1 MNHYPHH
8 IGDYIKATIH
18 LSPEED
24 LCYRRL
30 LDMYYDTESPIP
42 LETQSVSRRLRMG
55 SEIVESV
62 LKEFFI
68 SRSDGWHSLRCDME
82 IREYHARSEKNRVN
96 GKLGGR
102 PKKKT
107 QSVILDN
114 PTLSQN
120 NLNQNQNQ
128 NQLNPTARFGEFWIA
143 YPKKKSKGDAE
154 KAWKAIKPD
163 EDLIGKILDSLRQAT
178 RSKGWTKESGKYVPY
193 PATWLRAKGWEDEY
207 DALPG
212 KRLVV

>member
-8 IGDYIKATIH
+8 IGDYVKATVH
-18 LSPEED
+18 LSPDED

-55 SEIVESV
+55 SEVVETV

-68 SRSDGWHSLRCDME
+68 SRADGWHSLRCDME
-82 IREYHARSEKNRVN
+82 IREYHARAEKNRVN
-96 GKLGGR
+96 GKRGGR
-102 PKKKT
+102 PKKT
-107 QSVILDN
+107 QSDILGN

-128 NQLNPTARFGEFWIA
+128 NQLNPFAQFAEFWIA
-143 YPKKKSKGDAE
+143 YPKKKNKGDAE
-154 KAWKAIKPD
+154 KAWKAISPGT
-163 EDLIGKILDSLRQAT
+163 DLIAKILNALLQAKQ
-178 RSKGWTKESGKYVPY
+178 SKDWAKESGKYIPY
-193 PATWLRAKGWEDEY
+193 PASWLRAKGWMDEY
-207 DALPG
+207 AVREG
-212 KRLVV
+212 KRFVI

>member
-8 IGDYIKATIH
+8 IGDYVKATVH
-18 LSPEED
+18 LSPDED

-55 SEIVESV
+55 SEVVETV

-82 IREYHARSEKNRVN
+82 IREYHARAEKNRVN
-96 GKLGGR
+96 GKRGGR
-102 PKKKT
+102 PKKT
-107 QSVILDN
+107 QSVILGN

-128 NQLNPTARFGEFWIA
+128 NQLNPSAQFAEFWIA
-143 YPKKKSKGDAE
+143 YPKKKNKGDAE
-154 KAWKAIKPD
+154 KAWKVISPGT
-163 EDLIGKILDSLRQAT
+163 DLIAKIMDALLHAKQ
-178 RSKGWTKESGKYVPY
+178 SKDWAKESGKYIPY
-193 PATWLRAKGWEDEY
+193 PATWLRAKGWDDEY
-207 DALPG
+207 DVPQG